1 MPKIPQINFE
11 RLVSRQVAR
20 RLSKLLDLAGIKMS
34 INKLLEIIIV
44 GSFAIFVIA
53 LFALY
58 ALKFSMPVDI
68 VLAFVSAG
76 VYIAAIYMVLQYFID
91 KRKTLL
97 EQMLPDYFQIASA
110 NLRSGIALDRALL
123 LAARPEFK
131 FFSDDVKDMGRRVLG
146 GETLDTALNELAGKY
161 RSFQLQHAV
170 RMMLE
175 AVRFG
180 GAMADLLDQ
189 LSRDLRNQ
197 QLMQKEVAGQLL
209 MYSIFIAFAGLIA
222 APVLYGLTSQMIV
235 VTDTVWK
242 GILAQN
248 PGGLPTTGVSF
259 LKPSPPKISPN
270 TYHEFSILAIITIT
284 GFASLI
290 MSAISSGSAI
300 KGIRY
305 LPIFIVAG
313 FGIYLVVQNLIGAIF
328 SSIGSV

>member
-1 MPKIPQINFE
+1 MPKMPTINFE
-11 RLVSRQVAR
+11 RLVSRSIAR
-20 RLSKLLDLAGIKMS
+20 RLSKLLDLAGVKTTV
-34 INKLLEIIIV
+34 NKLLELMILGAFLIFIV
-44 GSFAIFVIA
+44 TSFALV
-53 LFALY
+53 L
-58 ALKFSMPVDI
+58 LKFSPAISAV
-68 VLAFVSAG
+68 VGLVSAA
-76 VYIAAIYMVLQYFID
+76 VYIAAVYMVLQYFID
-91 KRKTLL
+91 KRKTAM
-97 EQMLPDYFQIASA
+97 EEMLPDYFQIASA

-131 FFSDDVKDMGRRVLG
+131 FFSSDVKEMSRKVLG
-146 GETLDTALNELAGKY
+146 GETLDSALTEFAAKY
-161 RSFQLQHAV
+161 RSYQLQHAV

-175 AVRFG
+175 AVKYG

-189 LSRDLRNQ
+189 LSKDLRNQ

-222 APVLYGLTSQMIV
+222 APLLYGLTSQMIV

-259 LKPSPPKISPN
+259 LKPSPPKISPG
-270 TYHEFSILAIITIT
+270 TYHEFSIIAIIIIT

-305 LPIFIVAG
+305 LPLFVAG
-313 FGIYLVVQNLIGAIF
+313 GLAVYMVVQYAISLVF
-328 SSIGSV
+328 SSIGSI

>member
-1 MPKIPQINFE
+1 MPQAPRIDFE
-11 RLVSRQVAR
+11 RLVSRTIAR
-20 RLSKLLDLAGIKMS
+20 RLSRLLDLSGMKTTV
-34 INKLLEIIIV
+34 NKILEIIIV
-44 GSFAIFVIA
+44 GAFLIFIASSFILVLLKQSAPISAVIG
-53 LFALY
+53 
-58 ALKFSMPVDI
+58 
-68 VLAFVSAG
+68 LAAAG
-76 VYIAAIYMVLQYFID
+76 MYIAVIYMVLQYLID
-91 KRKTLL
+91 KRKTEL

-131 FFSDDVKDMGRRVLG
+131 FLTEDVKEMSRKILG
-146 GETLDTALNELAGKY
+146 GETLDASLTEFSNKY
-161 RSFQLQHAV
+161 RSYQLQHSV
-170 RMMLE
+170 RMMIE
-175 AVRFG
+175 AVKYG

-189 LSRDLRNQ
+189 LSKDMRNQ
-197 QLMQKEVAGQLL
+197 QLMQKEVSGQLL

-222 APVLYGLTSQMIV
+222 APLLYGLTSQMIV

-259 LKPSPPKISPN
+259 LKPSPPKISPGV
-270 TYHEFSILAIITIT
+270 YEDFSIIAIMIIT

-305 LPIFIVAG
+305 LPVFVAG
-313 FGIYLVVQNLIGAIF
+313 GFAVYLIVQHVIGLVF
-328 SSIGSV
+328 TSIGSV